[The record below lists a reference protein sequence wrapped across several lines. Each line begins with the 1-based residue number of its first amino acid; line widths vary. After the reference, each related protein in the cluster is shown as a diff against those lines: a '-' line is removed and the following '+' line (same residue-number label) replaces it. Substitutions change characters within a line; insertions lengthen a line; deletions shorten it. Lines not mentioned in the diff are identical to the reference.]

1 MSTLPPSFLT
11 NTSSTSAQLETAAEA
26 VADIM
31 IPNNDFFP
39 ALSLADFVTRYH
51 VTDDYSVGRRAQCI
65 AEGIRQINAELNAQS
80 CEWVKEG
87 YLTLSEVP
95 QDELI
100 EPGIVDEAAEATETT
115 EQEPVLVLI
124 RTYQDAVFS
133 FALKLLAERYRGTD
147 TLSTAAGKAAALEGT
162 IDYWNGEYIRHVH
175 YLQGKT
181 GATIE
186 ATLI

>member
-31 IPNNDFFP
+31 IPNNGFFP

-65 AEGIRQINAELNAQS
+65 AESIRQINAELNAQS
-80 CEWVKEG
+80 VEWVNDG
-87 YLTLSEVP
+87 YLTLAEVP

-100 EPGIVDEAAEATETT
+100 EPVIVDEAAEATEPD
-115 EQEPVLVLI
+115 PVLVLV

-147 TLSTAAGKAAALEGT
+147 TLSTAAGKADALEGT